1 MPQITS
7 AAPTLREQNVGR
19 TKQAILLAAQNLFAT
34 CGYAEAGVRDIAMQA
49 SVNPA
54 LIARYYGSKLE
65 LFETVL
71 ELSLDVSMFTQV
83 ARQNFGEQVAAA
95 LFKSKPD
102 EASVIPM
109 LVFSAGDSQARNT
122 ALNLLRKRVIV
133 PLESW
138 FAGAEAADRAA
149 QLMAVITGFYT
160 YRLMLPLE
168 PLKDEPTAAMRSWLA
183 RTLQEIVDRQP

>member
-1 MPQITS
+1 MTETTS
-7 AAPTLREQNVGR
+7 PPTIREQNVGR

-34 CGYAEAGVRDIAMQA
+34 CGYAEAGVRDIAVQA
-49 SVNPA
+49 KVNPA

-71 ELSLDVSMFTQV
+71 ELSLDVSMFTQLD
-83 ARQNFGEQVAAA
+83 RRRFGEQVTAA
-95 LFKSKPD
+95 FFRSRPD

-109 LVFSAGDSQARNT
+109 LIFSAGDSQARAA
-122 ALNLLRKRVIV
+122 ALKLLRKRVIA
-133 PLESW
+133 PLEEW
-138 FAGAEAADRAA
+138 FGGDEAAERAA

-168 PLKDEPTAAMRSWLA
+168 PLTDEPTPAMRSWLA
-183 RTLQEIVDRQP
+183 RTLQDIVDRQP